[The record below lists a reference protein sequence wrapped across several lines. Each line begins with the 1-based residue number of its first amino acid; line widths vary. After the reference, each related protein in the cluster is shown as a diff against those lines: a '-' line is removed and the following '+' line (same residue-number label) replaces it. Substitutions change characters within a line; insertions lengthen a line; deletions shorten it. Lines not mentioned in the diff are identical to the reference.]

1 VLGARDGLSSKRPF
15 KPPGKDAS
23 PMKLKL
29 RFPRSTISKWAAR
42 YSYPSDADIENVV
55 APAARRQGFL
65 TREQFLAIAEWKTVR
80 SRSRCRR
87 NDDGFV
93 REVTRAA
100 LSSKNE
106 RFKIEVLRLLDGI
119 DWPTASVILH
129 FCDRGRY
136 PILDVRA
143 LWSLGVAVPPPVGFH
158 FWMEY
163 TEFLRGVASDAGV
176 SMRTLDRALWQYS
189 KVNQ

>member
-1 VLGARDGLSSKRPF
+1 
-15 KPPGKDAS
+15 
-23 PMKLKL
+23 MKFKL
-29 RFPRSTISKWAAR
+29 RFPRSAIEKWAGQ
-42 YSYPSDADIENVV
+42 YSDPVDAEIENVV

-65 TREQFLAIAEWKTVR
+65 TREQFLAIAEWKTAR
-80 SRSRCRR
+80 SRSRCLE
-87 NDDGFV
+87 NDDAYV

-100 LSSKNE
+100 LSSKDE
-106 RFKIEVLRLLDGI
+106 RFKIEVLRLLDGV

-143 LWSLGVAVPPPVGFH
+143 LWSLGVAAPRVGFRL
-158 FWMEY
+158 WMEY
-163 TEFLRGVASDAGV
+163 TEFLRGVARDAEV

-189 KVNQ
+189 KENQ